1 MNKKRT
7 AKAVLAAFGLSI
19 ALPTAAFAATDING
33 HWAES
38 VLNKWEQKGLMG
50 GYEDGTIRPDNAIT
64 RAEFVSLVNRVAGF
78 DTAGD
83 IAFTDVSADDWYAA
97 QVAIGVN
104 AAYIGGYPDDT
115 FRPNAYVTR
124 AEAASMIARLYELPA
139 DTARAAQ
146 FADAAQIPDWAAGV
160 IGAVANAGYMVGDNN
175 NNFNAQVSMTRAEAA
190 AALDRVF
197 AVEDVKALE
206 ASLSETNGSITKGST
221 KAITVNAPDGATIRV
236 LSTNESVATAA
247 VSGHTITITGV
258 EKGNATIAITVS
270 ASGYTDAKLVYSV
283 HVTAS
288 AGGGGGFGGGSSS
301 SNEIVV
307 ETEIE
312 VPDSYENE
320 EVGDT
325 IVIETTIDKSAETH
339 EPDAVTEVNLPNDLA
354 VKKVT
359 LPAGSTKA
367 FSATIGGNPYHIELE
382 DPLTITTEPDVAE
395 YTITVGN
402 VLTYIN
408 EDVCQA
414 AVDAL
419 ERLEDNDRPLITC
432 TMDTEGEW
440 HWKIDG
446 MTPAEQQKVFAMLQI
461 ELKKVEA

>member
-160 IGAVANAGYMVGDNN
+160 IGAVANAGYMVGDTN

-221 KAITVNAPDGATIRV
+221 KAITVNAPDGATVRA

-247 VSGHTITITGV
+247 VSGHTITITAV

-270 ASGYTDAKLVYSV
+270 APGYADAKLVYSV

-288 AGGGGGFGGGSSS
+288 AGGGGGGSSS
-301 SNEIVV
+301 STEVVTDDADITLPDGYSHEDVEIRTVV
-307 ETEIE
+307 
-312 VPDSYENE
+312 YKY
-320 EVGDT
+320 G
-325 IVIETTIDKSAETH
+325 IDDDHHSDLHK
-339 EPDAVTEVNLPNDLA
+339 DAVTYVEMPETLQVSA
-354 VKKVT
+354 VT
-359 LPAGSTKA
+359 LPAGSDFNT
-367 FSATIGGNPYHIELE
+367 TIGNKSYDMILTSDLTKTAVENITVADVKAVIATDSEAYAALDTLE
-382 DPLTITTEPDVAE
+382 DDRVLIYCTQDAEDHLHWYIDGKEHREIVEVFNMLQLTITEVP
-395 YTITVGN
+395 
-402 VLTYIN
+402 
-408 EDVCQA
+408 QS
-414 AVDAL
+414 
-419 ERLEDNDRPLITC
+419 
-432 TMDTEGEW
+432 
-440 HWKIDG
+440 
-446 MTPAEQQKVFAMLQI
+446 
-461 ELKKVEA
+461 